1 MKIIPREEKFFELF
15 KAIAANIDE
24 AAIQTAKMLDK
35 FDNVQEDSLVIRGLE
50 HRGDEMTH
58 NIVSELNKTFITP
71 FDREDIHNL
80 ATTLDDVLDL
90 VDAVANRIVL
100 FKLPPAI
107 KYAKQLA
114 DIICLQTKEL
124 VKALADLKKYD
135 QVMQHCIDIRRL
147 ETEGDRIYH
156 IAIADLFEN
165 EKDAIALIKQK
176 EILETLEQA
185 IDKCQTVT
193 TVLESI
199 IVKNA

>member
-1 MKIIPREEKFFELF
+1 MKIIPREEKFYDLF
-15 KAIAANIDE
+15 KAIAANID
-24 AAIQTAKMLDK
+24 AAAVQTATMLDMTN
-35 FDNVQEDSLVIRGLE
+35 NVQQDSLIIRGLE

-58 NIVSELNKTFITP
+58 EIVRELNKTFITP

-80 ATTLDDVLDL
+80 ATTLDDILDL
-90 VDAVANRIVL
+90 VDAVSTRVVL
-100 FKLPPAI
+100 FKLPPSI

-114 DIICLQTKEL
+114 DVICLQTKEL
-124 VKALADLKKYD
+124 IKAFDDLKNHDK
-135 QVMQHCIDIRRL
+135 VMQHGINIRQL

-156 IAIADLFEN
+156 IAIAELFEH

-176 EILETLEQA
+176 EILETLEGA